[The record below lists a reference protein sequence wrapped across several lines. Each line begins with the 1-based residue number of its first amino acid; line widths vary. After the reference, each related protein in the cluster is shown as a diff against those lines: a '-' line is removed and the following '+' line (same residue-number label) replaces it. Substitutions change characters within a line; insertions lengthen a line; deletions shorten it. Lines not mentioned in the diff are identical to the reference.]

1 MHVTDSHKHLW
12 IDLQLLRTK
21 IPAYIRTVSKE
32 CDDSKGCTAG
42 FLFVPP
48 YMAEQSVMY
57 QSSDILMPPAYNGTR
72 THPPTANLSP
82 ELQSKVGSKEDPWT
96 GSWFINF
103 EPAATKSSTE
113 EAGSAVT
120 EAEISE
126 AAADKAAVAA
136 EAQGCLEEQVQQAA
150 DEAAAAAIAKAR
162 AKSSATSRII
172 TGWQWAAGEP
182 RPVTQER
189 CDAFVKILRGESG
202 HSTTTS
208 YKHDAFS
215 LMYVN
220 VKPRGSDMPAPRDFK
235 PGGRGYDIT
244 CICKAYTHSF
254 CCRHSLAVA
263 SAIQCTLGKGASVG
277 PLPMNK

>member
-1 MHVTDSHKHLW
+1 M
-12 IDLQLLRTK
+12 
-21 IPAYIRTVSKE
+21 
-32 CDDSKGCTAG
+32 
-42 FLFVPP
+42 
-48 YMAEQSVMY
+48 
-57 QSSDILMPPAYNGTR
+57 
-72 THPPTANLSP
+72 
-82 ELQSKVGSKEDPWT
+82 
-96 GSWFINF
+96 
-103 EPAATKSSTE
+103 
-113 EAGSAVT
+113 T

-162 AKSSATSRII
+162 AKSSTASRII
-172 TGWQWAAGEP
+172 TGWQRAAGKP

-220 VKPRGSDMPAPRDFK
+220 VKPRGSNMPAPRDFK

-277 PLPMNK
+277 PPPYEQIESTYLRIITDYFNNNTKSLTHVKAEERGAQEHFDFWSTAAICHHSLCQL